1 MRNLL
6 PIESTYLACLVNTY
20 AVRGRTK
27 VLRGGSRPAARLR
40 GRAAAQLRGNI
51 AYGTSY
57 MQDTVRLYCVK
68 EGLGKKEV
76 SMKELYDEQRPEKLG
91 RLQIA

>member
-1 MRNLL
+1 
-6 PIESTYLACLVNTY
+6 
-20 AVRGRTK
+20 
-27 VLRGGSRPAARLR
+27 
-40 GRAAAQLRGNI
+40 
-51 AYGTSY
+51 